1 MASLEV
7 KGVGLARGI
16 LQRINRLRFMKMNGI
31 SALVYDVEST
41 GENLC
46 PFDSK
51 LRVDL

>member
-1 MASLEV
+1 MVSLEV

-16 LQRINRLRFMKMNGI
+16 LQRINGLRFMKMSGI

-46 PFDSK
+46 PLNSK
-51 LRVDL
+51 LHVDL